1 METTMDLLDAALEET
16 GLSARALSMKLGHS
30 PWTLNRARERASLSP
45 GLAGELAAMLHL
57 NIAEWMAIAAL
68 ENEPDSRTR
77 ARLFELLQIQRVGHP
92 ENVERIEWNELS
104 RKTPGF

>member
-1 METTMDLLDAALEET
+1 METTMELLDAALEET

-30 PWTLNRARERASLSP
+30 PWTLNRARERDSLSP
-45 GLAGELAAMLHL
+45 GLAGELAALLNL
-57 NIAEWMAIAAL
+57 NIAEWMATAAL

-92 ENVERIEWNELS
+92 ENIEQIEWNALA
-104 RKTPGF
+104 RKTPGI